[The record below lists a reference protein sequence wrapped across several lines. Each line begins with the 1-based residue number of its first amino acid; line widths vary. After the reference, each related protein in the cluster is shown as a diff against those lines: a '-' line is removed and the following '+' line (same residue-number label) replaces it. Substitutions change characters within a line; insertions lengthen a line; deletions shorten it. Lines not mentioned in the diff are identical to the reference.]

1 MPSSDTL
8 DPTTKA
14 ALRDAVTAAL
24 HDNRDWIREV
34 VQEALL
40 EAADAEARREAD
52 LREALARAR
61 QSYPSAP
68 HGQA

>member
-8 DPTTKA
+8 DPTTQKA
-14 ALRDAVTAAL
+14 IREAVASALR
-24 HDNRDWIREV
+24 DNRDWLREV

-52 LREALARAR
+52 LRDAVATVRQAYPTHHGRA
-61 QSYPSAP
+61 
-68 HGQA
+68 

>member
-8 DPTTKA
+8 DPATMA

-61 QSYPSAP
+61 RSYPAAP